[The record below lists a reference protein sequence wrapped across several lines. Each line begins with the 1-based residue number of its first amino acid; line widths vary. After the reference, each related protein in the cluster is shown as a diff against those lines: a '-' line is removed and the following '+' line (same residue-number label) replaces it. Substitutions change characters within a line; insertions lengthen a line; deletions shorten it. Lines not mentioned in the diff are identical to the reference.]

1 MNYIYD
7 ILLNFTDTDRLIEFY
22 EWNEYDCFEHIKRM
36 PLYRISSKQ
45 MEEVCTNKIIIDKSF
60 LNEIK
65 GQTISYKNKKDIKYG
80 LLITDSNKAIALEFN
95 SKGMIISKSSLLLD
109 EEEDIISESYNINSI
124 TLPYT
129 IVEPYQLDYF
139 LTRDEDFKKHY
150 LLKELEY
157 IDKNKDYDKL
167 NYLYEELFGKDNLKY
182 EERLHTLINSIKN
195 NYNNKHNELYEI
207 VRLTYI
213 KK

>member
-7 ILLNFTDTDRLIEFY
+7 ILLNFTDSDRLIEFY
-22 EWNEYDCFEHIKRM
+22 EWSELDCFDHIKRM
-36 PLYRISSKQ
+36 PIYRISSKQ
-45 MEEVCTNKIIIDKSF
+45 MQEICENKILASKE
-60 LNEIK
+60 LLEEIK

-80 LLITDSNKAIALEFN
+80 LLISDLNKALALEFN
-95 SKGMIISKSSLLLD
+95 SKGNLISKSSLLLD
-109 EEEDIISESYNINSI
+109 EEEDIMEESRILDEI
-124 TLPYT
+124 TLNYK
-129 IVEPYQLDYF
+129 ILEPYKIDYY
-139 LTRDEDFKKHY
+139 LTREESFKRNY

-157 IDKNKDYDKL
+157 ISKIKDYEKL
-167 NYLYEELFGKDNLKY
+167 NYLYEEVFSKDNLSFA
-182 EERLHTLINSIKN
+182 ERLSRLTENIKN